1 MSILIRIGVFIA
13 SSVVSAAVVSAL
25 KGRGSNKGVRSV
37 APTEQKEPELEQVPK
52 VADLQLEPLHEKPLP
67 TDSLLSRMA
76 DEGVTLDELEKAYII
91 KAMEGVEGNR
101 TRAAEMLGIA
111 RRTLYRKLK
120 DCGLLEEDK

>member
-25 KGRGSNKGVRSV
+25 KGRGSNKGVCSV

-52 VADLQLEPLHEKPLP
+52 VADLQPEPLP

-91 KAMEGVEGNR
+91 KVMEGVEGNR

>member
-13 SSVVSAAVVSAL
+13 SSVASAAVVSAL

-52 VADLQLEPLHEKPLP
+52 VADLQPEPLP

-91 KAMEGVEGNR
+91 KVMEGVEGNR

>member
-52 VADLQLEPLHEKPLP
+52 VANLQPEPLP

-91 KAMEGVEGNR
+91 KVMEGVEGNR

-120 DCGLLEEDK
+120 DCGLLEEDE

>member
-52 VADLQLEPLHEKPLP
+52 VADLQPEPLP

-91 KAMEGVEGNR
+91 KVMEGVEGNR

>member
-25 KGRGSNKGVRSV
+25 KGRGSNKGVCSV

-52 VADLQLEPLHEKPLP
+52 VANLQPEPLP

-91 KAMEGVEGNR
+91 KVMEGVEGNR